1 MVRVRRGWW
10 PGSRILQPENSAV
23 RTRMRLA
30 RLLVDNLRALV
41 FNPLPAQPLVY
52 PHRVLMIL
60 VTSLEL
66 SLLKVSV
73 IDFKTRK
80 AGECLS
86 KFPVTQLPA
95 HDLHRSRKPKPSGS
109 SIQMAGKRPSDP
121 SGWGHLEYPDCYGWA
136 VVSKTRGYY
145 PVVLLWGVGVGRANA
160 LLLMGALKQEELGD
174 LAKVTY
180 HTHQWENKLR
190 AGSPCSKPP
199 SSAFKY
205 CVQTTDGEYRLI
217 FSRTSRNKLTI

>member
-23 RTRMRLA
+23 RARMRLA

-41 FNPLPAQPLVY
+41 FNPLAAQPLVY

-66 SLLKVSV
+66 SLLKVPV

-95 HDLHRSRKPKPSGS
+95 HDLHRSGKPKLSGS

-121 SGWGHLEYPDCYGWA
+121 SGWGHLECPDRYGWA

-145 PVVLLWGVGVGRANA
+145 RPPHPPPT
-160 LLLMGALKQEELGD
+160 GALMRSGRGQG
-174 LAKVTY
+174 
-180 HTHQWENKLR
+180 
-190 AGSPCSKPP
+190 
-199 SSAFKY
+199 
-205 CVQTTDGEYRLI
+205 
-217 FSRTSRNKLTI
+217 

>member
-23 RTRMRLA
+23 RARMRLA

-41 FNPLPAQPLVY
+41 FNPLAAQPLVY

-66 SLLKVSV
+66 SLLKVPV

-95 HDLHRSRKPKPSGS
+95 HDLHRSGKPKLSGS

-121 SGWGHLEYPDCYGWA
+121 SGWGHLECPDRYGWA

-145 PVVLLWGVGVGRANA
+145 RPPPPPAHRCSY
-160 LLLMGALKQEELGD
+160 EE
-174 LAKVTY
+174 
-180 HTHQWENKLR
+180 WER
-190 AGSPCSKPP
+190 AGLMR
-199 SSAFKY
+199 F
-205 CVQTTDGEYRLI
+205 
-217 FSRTSRNKLTI
+217 F